1 MARRARRIHRPAHL
15 RRGGLGGHGGGHIN
29 VTPMIDVVMCL
40 IVFYLI
46 VGRLASQQLAAVELP
61 ETGVGVEKE
70 QESALVVNVSEGA
83 GGEGVEGNAGELS
96 VRIVVEGREVA
107 GPAGLEALVRQRL
120 LEAPGTVVQVRGGK
134 RLPYGAVEPVLHAC
148 ARAGAG
154 TVQLMAERAEGTRRT
169 GGARRGGG

>member
-1 MARRARRIHRPAHL
+1 MARRPRRIHRPAHL
-15 RRGGLGGHGGGHIN
+15 RRGGLGGEAGGHVN

-46 VGRLASQQLAAVELP
+46 VGRLASQQLAAVDLP
-61 ETGVGVEKE
+61 VTGVGEEQE
-70 QESALVVNVSEGA
+70 QESALVVNVSEET
-83 GGEGVEGNAGELS
+83 GGEGDAGELR

-107 GPAGLEALVRQRL
+107 GPPGLEALVRQRL
-120 LEAPGTVVQVRGGK
+120 LEAPATVVQIRGGR

-154 TVQLMAERAEGTRRT
+154 MVQLMAERAEG
-169 GGARRGGG
+169 ARGGGG